1 MNRVPTEY
9 EQLAHAASPR
19 GDVVLRKRR
28 RDSAAPVIELRV
40 NGVFVMDTAETSTE
54 EALASAALGLVESPH
69 RVLVG
74 GLGLGFTLQA
84 VLADP
89 RVGTVTVVE
98 IEEPVVA
105 WMRDGTIPH
114 GPAVLADERL
124 TVVVADLA
132 TALDEADE
140 SGPAYDL
147 VLLDVDNG
155 PGYLVHDHNRALYEQ
170 PFLARVHDVLR
181 PGGAVVVWSAAPAPE
196 LMRIMEA
203 AYGNCSEIAYDVLLH
218 EREEQYLLYLARR
231 VASET

>member
-105 WMRDGTIPH
+105 WMRGAALTPYLAALGDDAEAFVAEYAARVESAYPRRGDG
-114 GPAVLADERL
+114 
-124 TVVVADLA
+124 
-132 TALDEADE
+132 
-140 SGPAYDL
+140 L
-147 VLLDVDNG
+147 VLF
-155 PGYLVHDHNRALYEQ
+155 
-170 PFLARVHDVLR
+170 PFARVFIIAQR
-181 PGGAVVVWSAAPAPE
+181 GA
-196 LMRIMEA
+196 
-203 AYGNCSEIAYDVLLH
+203 
-218 EREEQYLLYLARR
+218 
-231 VASET
+231 